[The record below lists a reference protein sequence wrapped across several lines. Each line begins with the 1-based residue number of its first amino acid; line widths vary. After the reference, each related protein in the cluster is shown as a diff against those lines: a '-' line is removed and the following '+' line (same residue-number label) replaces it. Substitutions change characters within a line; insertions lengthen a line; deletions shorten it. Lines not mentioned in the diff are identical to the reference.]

1 MSSLPLKGH
10 ERGEILLSLFSAGER
25 AALERDPE
33 VVQALAAL
41 AAHSPAL
48 TQALAI
54 RPELARWLF
63 WSRSYQ
69 LPAEEGTLSAE
80 LAGFI
85 QGAEELRALEKGLRL
100 FRLRE
105 LARLAVRDLMG
116 LADLSEV
123 VRTLTRVAEVCLE
136 QSLGFA
142 VKKAVERYGLP
153 RGLPGLK
160 PVVLGMGKLGAG
172 ELNYAS
178 DVDLIYLYEADREAR
193 LGPGPAVVADFVFTL
208 LTRAMSEL
216 TEDGLVFRV
225 DLDLRPGGKDGPQA
239 QAVDQALNH
248 YLNLG
253 QPWERMALLKAR
265 PVAGDRKAGE
275 RFLEA
280 LLPFIYRRHLDY
292 MALEELKALKARIAR
307 ENRQGRR
314 QALPHGAAIDVKLAP
329 GGIREVEFFAQ
340 ALTLTFGG
348 RLAHLRRSDTLGAL
362 AALAGEGVIS
372 SQEAGE
378 LSQAYTFLRTVE
390 HRVQIR
396 DLTQTHVLSLNDGV
410 LERTAASMPGYVQE
424 PGWFLAA
431 LQAHMRRIGA
441 LFSLL
446 LRESGDE
453 GAALSEG
460 PASQVRALLDHL
472 GEEEPSLRLLEGLG
486 FQRPDAAW
494 AACQGMRALCD
505 LPDSRSRYRQPLER
519 LLPRLIAE
527 AAASPDPNRALLHME
542 RFLARIGPMGSFI
555 LLLEENPNLVHLLSL
570 LFGTS
575 EYLSRILIQHPGTL
589 DGLIDRRSARRTKD
603 RAALAGDLETALL
616 SEADPETRLG
626 LTRRFKN
633 DELLRIGLFDV
644 LGELTF
650 HELEE
655 QLTLLAEAVM
665 ASTLALAVELVP
677 SAAGLPLMVVGLGKI
692 GGRELS
698 YGSDLDL
705 IFVLGGRKGA
715 AMETAVKVV
724 QRFIN
729 FLSAPLS
736 EGPGY
741 DIDSRLRPSGTFGP
755 LVVTPASFA
764 RYHQTSQLWERQ
776 ALLKLRPLLGPP
788 ALGRQMKTLANRAIW
803 GRPLPEDAA
812 GQIARLKERMARERG
827 RLKPG
832 AINFKFSPGGL
843 VEAEFLTQYLQLV
856 HGAEATGGV
865 RLPSTLKALAALGR
879 RGLGP
884 ARLKD
889 VAVAYALL
897 GRVSARL
904 RLVHG
909 RGGDEAAFTEA
920 EVAALD
926 LPGLEPDP
934 LEAVRHA
941 REAIESAYGKIFL
954 SEVVDDGQR
963 A

>member
-1 MSSLPLKGH
+1 MPSLPLRGH

-33 VVQALAAL
+33 AVQALAAL

-69 LPAEEGTLSAE
+69 FPAEEEALAAE

-85 QGAEELRALEKGLRL
+85 QGAEELKAFEKGLRL

-105 LARLAVRDLMG
+105 LARLAVRDLTG

-136 QSLGFA
+136 QALGFA
-142 VKKAVERYGLP
+142 MKKAVERYALP
-153 RGLPGLK
+153 RGLPGLR

-178 DVDLIYLYEADREAR
+178 DVDLIYLYEADRQAR

-225 DLDLRPGGKDGPQA
+225 DLDLRPGGKDGAQA
-239 QAVDQALNH
+239 QTVDQALNH

-280 LLPFIYRRHLDY
+280 LVPFVFRRHLDY
-292 MALEELKALKARIAR
+292 TALEELKALKARITR
-307 ENRQGRR
+307 ENRQVRR
-314 QALPHGAAIDVKLAP
+314 LAQPHGAAIDVKLAP

-348 RLAHLRRSDTLGAL
+348 RLAHLRRPDTLGAL

-372 SQEAGE
+372 SQEAEE
-378 LSQAYTFLRTVE
+378 LSRAYAFLRTVE

-396 DLTQTHVLSLNDGV
+396 DLAQTHVLSLKDEV

-424 PGWFLAA
+424 PGWFSAA

-441 LFSLL
+441 RFSLL
-446 LRESGDE
+446 LNESGDE
-453 GAALSEG
+453 GAALSDG
-460 PASQVRALLDHL
+460 PAAQVRALLDHL
-472 GEEEPSLRLLEGLG
+472 GEEETSLRLLEGLG
-486 FQRPDAAW
+486 FQRPGAAW
-494 AACQGMRALCD
+494 AACQGMRALRD
-505 LPDSRSRYRQPLER
+505 LPDSLSRYRQPLER

-527 AAASPDPNRALLHME
+527 AASSPDPDRALLHME

-555 LLLEENPNLVHLLSL
+555 LLLEENPNLVHLLAL

-589 DGLIDRRSARRTKD
+589 DGLIDRRSARRIKD
-603 RAALAGDLETALL
+603 RAALAEDLETALL
-616 SEADPETRLG
+616 NGTDPETRLE

-633 DELLRIGLFDV
+633 DELLRIGLYDLLGV
-644 LGELTF
+644 LAF
-650 HELEE
+650 HEMEE
-655 QLTLLAEAVM
+655 QLTLLAETVM

-677 SAAGLPLMVVGLGKI
+677 GAARLPLLVAGLGKI

-705 IFVLGGRKGA
+705 IFVLGGGKGA

-729 FLSAPLS
+729 FLSVPMS

-755 LVVTPASFA
+755 LVVTPVSFA

-776 ALLKLRPLLGPP
+776 ALLKLRPLLGP
-788 ALGRQMKTLANRAIW
+788 ASLGRRVKTLANRVVF

-812 GQIARLKERMARERG
+812 RQIAKLKERMARERG
-827 RLKPG
+827 RVRPG
-832 AINFKFSPGGL
+832 WISFKFSPGGL
-843 VEAEFLTQYLQLV
+843 VEAEFLAQYLQLV
-856 HGAEATGGV
+856 HGAGAAGGV
-865 RLPSTLKALAALGR
+865 RSPSTRKALAALSR

-884 ARLKD
+884 AGLKD
-889 VAVAYALL
+889 VAEAYALL
-897 GRVSARL
+897 GRVSSRL

-909 RGGDEAAFTEA
+909 RSGDEAAFTAE
-920 EVAALD
+920 EVATLNLPD
-926 LPGLEPDP
+926 LKPDP
-934 LEAVRHA
+934 AEAVRRA
-941 REAIESAYGKIFL
+941 REAVETAYGKIFL
-954 SEVVDDGQR
+954 SEVADDGR
-963 A
+963 RT